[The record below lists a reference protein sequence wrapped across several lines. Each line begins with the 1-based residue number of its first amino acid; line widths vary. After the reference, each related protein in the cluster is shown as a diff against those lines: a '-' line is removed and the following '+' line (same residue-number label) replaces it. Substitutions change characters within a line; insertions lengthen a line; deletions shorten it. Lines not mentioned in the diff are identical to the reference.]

1 MRTLPRSLRTGVSSL
16 PLCIVFSAV
25 RMHIDTHAWFVMQ
38 RPTVGNTPSVSGV
51 DIFDTIYLLSKVEK
65 KHRSVILTRLIS
77 RRNTKRPKEAL
88 DFILRPVIFVNR
100 VTMREHKV
108 RVISDVFARGTF
120 MVTHLCVS
128 I

>member
-1 MRTLPRSLRTGVSSL
+1 L